1 VSFEDS
7 QVDRFIPYASPSVL
21 HWHSNLAINNNN
33 LNNISEIEEARGNG
47 NVTSSV
53 TQLTQLP
60 IGE

>member
-21 HWHSNLAINNNN
+21 HWESKQIVNNNN
-33 LNNISEIEEARGNG
+33 LDNISEIEEARGNG
-47 NVTSSV
+47 DVNSSV

-60 IGE
+60 IG

>member
-21 HWHSNLAINNNN
+21 HWESKQIVNNNNN
-33 LNNISEIEEARGNG
+33 LENISEIEEARGNG
-47 NVTSSV
+47 DVNSSV

-60 IGE
+60 IG